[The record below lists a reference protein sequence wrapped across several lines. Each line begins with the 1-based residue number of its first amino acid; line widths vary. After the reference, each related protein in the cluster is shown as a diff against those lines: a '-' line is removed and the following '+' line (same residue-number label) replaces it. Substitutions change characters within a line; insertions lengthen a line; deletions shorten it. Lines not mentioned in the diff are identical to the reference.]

1 MYSSME
7 NNPLDNLPP
16 ETRQRVENAL
26 KALGGGTA
34 QDVFANRYQG
44 NASQETEQ
52 PVEGA
57 PMIVGSWTYQEANPL
72 ANTPGLQQT
81 AGSNQAWAHWD
92 YTPEEWELFDRLD
105 WEPFKNRYRLTAI
118 IGSIICIVVISA
130 LVVFAWNQF
139 SSLFNEHAF
148 IVVFTPGV
156 LLLTAFLVVILLAAA
171 SAKEAKKRHL
181 ARANPAEPHRVT
193 LSEQGVWESGICFKI
208 DSLLLELAS
217 VKITSN
223 PTVLTFHLI
232 KSSLGTNGN
241 SVTFQ
246 KFKVL
251 VPRKYEAEAEAIR
264 QRYYNEV
271 IKRPAYNPKEP
282 A

>member
-1 MYSSME
+1 MYPTME
-7 NNPLDNLPP
+7 NDPLDNLPP
-16 ETRQRVENAL
+16 ETRLRVESAL

-34 QDVFANRYQG
+34 QDVFANMYPG
-44 NASQETEQ
+44 NVSQETGQ

-57 PMIVGSWTYQEANPL
+57 PMIVGSWTYQEV
-72 ANTPGLQQT
+72 NTPRPQQA

-92 YTPEEWELFDRLD
+92 YTPEEWELFDRID
-105 WEPFKNRYRLTAI
+105 WEPAKNRYRLTAI
-118 IGSIICIVVISA
+118 IGSIICIVFIAVLLI
-130 LVVFAWNQF
+130 LTWKLF
-139 SSLFNEHAF
+139 SSFFSAKAF
-148 IVVFTPGV
+148 IVVFTPTI
-156 LLLTAFLVVILLAAA
+156 LLLTAFLVVILLASA

-193 LSEQGVWESGICFKI
+193 LSEQGVWESGICFKV

-223 PTVLTFHLI
+223 PTALAFHLI
-232 KSSLGTNGN
+232 KSSMGTNGN

-251 VPRKYEAEAEAIR
+251 VPRKYEAEAEPIR

-282 A
+282 T